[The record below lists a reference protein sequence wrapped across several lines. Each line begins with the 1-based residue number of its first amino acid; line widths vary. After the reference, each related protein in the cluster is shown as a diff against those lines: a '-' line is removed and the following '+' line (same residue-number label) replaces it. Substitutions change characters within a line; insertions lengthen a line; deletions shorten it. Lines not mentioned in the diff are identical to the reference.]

1 MNAVTHRAEVYTK
14 EAMAVIYEQS
24 RGIGRLINALCDQCL
39 LGGAI
44 EKVSQVDGQLVQR
57 VGQFI

>member
-1 MNAVTHRAEVYTK
+1 VFTK
-14 EAMAVIYEQS
+14 EAIAVIYEQS